1 MNVYYFS
8 KYYIIF
14 LYFINQ
20 YNDSLKALIISK
32 PQKAI
37 KLYAVSLC
45 IYE

>member
-20 YNDSLKALIISK
+20 YNDILKALIIISK
-32 PQKAI
+32 P
-37 KLYAVSLC
+37 
-45 IYE
+45 